1 MTTRKPAR
9 TSRPRT
15 KPGTIPSTLWA
26 CGPAPIEVADG
37 WPPRVLARALLEYSA
52 PGDRVLLMP
61 RTPEAEFLV
70 GELDRVSAHT
80 PGHDQIADTDL
91 IVATTL
97 PPRARGLR
105 PWMVAEVASTRLKAG
120 GLLVVLARSHRDRD
134 GSFRDL
140 TGDLVTEA
148 QNTDLLYLQHL
159 VAAPVDGAEVVATG
173 ARLDTTGDPENPGEH
188 GESDSSGESGAT
200 PTDPVHIDVLV
211 FLQPHDLTTAA

>member
-9 TSRPRT
+9 SSRT
-15 KPGTIPSTLWA
+15 AAEAIPSTLWA
-26 CGPAPIEVADG
+26 CGTTPIEVAEG
-37 WPPRVLARALLEYSA
+37 WPPRVLARALLEYSS

-70 GELDRVSAHT
+70 GDLDRISAHA
-80 PGHDQIADTDL
+80 PGHEQIADTDL

-97 PPRARGLR
+97 PPRGRSVR
-105 PWMVAEVASTRLKAG
+105 PWMVAEVASTRLRAG
-120 GLLVVLARSHRDRD
+120 GLLVVLARSHRDHD

-140 TGDLVTEA
+140 TRDLVTEA

-159 VAAPVDGAEVVATG
+159 VAAPINGTAVATG
-173 ARLDTTGDPENPGEH
+173 ARTGTT
-188 GESDSSGESGAT
+188 SDSDDSAEPAASST
-200 PTDPVHIDVLV
+200 HPVHIDVLV